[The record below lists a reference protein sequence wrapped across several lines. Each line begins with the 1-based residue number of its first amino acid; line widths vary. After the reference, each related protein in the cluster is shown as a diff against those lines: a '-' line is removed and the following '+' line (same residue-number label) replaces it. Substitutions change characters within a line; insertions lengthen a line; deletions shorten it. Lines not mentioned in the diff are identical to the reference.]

1 MILGQSTVLFACVP
15 FISVLS
21 FGLNCLY
28 RLCVLLY
35 SESDMD
41 EKDKNAKYDDQGVD
55 QEQGLKKL
63 IDSEEESSE
72 EEKKEGDDDED
83 EDEGDAA
90 KEQAPKEKKK
100 KKEKKEG
107 AKDGNLT
114 LPFLCRR
121 FYILFL

>member
-1 MILGQSTVLFACVP
+1 
-15 FISVLS
+15 
-21 FGLNCLY
+21 
-28 RLCVLLY
+28 
-35 SESDMD
+35 MD

-114 LPFLCRR
+114 LPFLCRQ